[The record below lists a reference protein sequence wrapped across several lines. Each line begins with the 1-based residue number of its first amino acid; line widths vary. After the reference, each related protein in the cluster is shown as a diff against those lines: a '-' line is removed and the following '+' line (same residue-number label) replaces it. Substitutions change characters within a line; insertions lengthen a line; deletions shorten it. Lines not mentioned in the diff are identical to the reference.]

1 MQICTL
7 IKILAQVVTL
17 PLQLSNKSH
26 SMLSNDFIPLKA
38 SSSDVTQLISIVFF
52 KIDFAGQGFIY

>member
-1 MQICTL
+1 
-7 IKILAQVVTL
+7 
-17 PLQLSNKSH
+17 
-26 SMLSNDFIPLKA
+26 MLSNDFIPLKA